1 MDDHEGNTTQAA
13 SDDPHPPLGIFT
25 PQRASMPEYEYYDQW
40 GNLKGPPI
48 KIIDEYHGESFIK
61 IFIYQYLSIASAASG
76 RTDDYFFGFQLKL
89 GQLIRQKR
97 ANIADR
103 PMRNIDEARL
113 AARNMI
119 VDICR
124 KSKATKSIFAEFTVI
139 RYNQPE
145 LFQ

>member
-1 MDDHEGNTTQAA
+1 MDDHENIISLAY
-13 SDDPHPPLGIFT
+13 SDPPPLLGIFNA
-25 PQRASMPEYEYYDQW
+25 PQISMSESEHYDQW
-40 GNLKGPPI
+40 GNLKGAPI
-48 KIIDEYHGESFIK
+48 KTIDEYHGESFIK
-61 IFIYQYLSIASAASG
+61 IFIYQYLSIVSAASG
-76 RTDDYFFGFQLKL
+76 RTADYFFGFQLKL

-103 PMRNIDEARL
+103 PIRSIDEARV

-124 KSKATKSIFAEFTVI
+124 KNKATKSIFAEFTII